1 MTTRIE
7 RARRDILSL
16 RAHRTVGILLACVL
30 AAVAARGAEPPQ
42 LSLPIDC
49 RLGETCFVQ
58 NYVDVD
64 PGPGA
69 QDYICGGATYNGH
82 KGTDFRV
89 LSAAATEGVFVLAAA
104 DGKVLRGRDS
114 MPDRLLRDYASKVE
128 LKSIVGENQ
137 CGNGLIIDHG
147 GGWTT
152 QYCHLKHGSIAVR
165 PGQMVKAGDRLGT
178 VGYSGTADFAHV
190 HLTVRHDDVVVDPFL
205 GRVAAAGTA
214 CDAKA
219 QTSEGLWRSDLRERL
234 GYGRYV
240 IFDAG
245 FAGTPPDNDEMERDH
260 QPAVVR
266 ADSPALLFYARMINL
281 KAGDRISV
289 AVDGPQGF
297 RAANTTK
304 PLDRNKAV
312 QMIYAGKKLVAK
324 RWPEG
329 IYKGSVSVLRQ
340 PAEGGAAVVVA
351 ERRIA
356 LQLR

>member
-1 MTTRIE
+1 M
-7 RARRDILSL
+7 
-16 RAHRTVGILLACVL
+16 LLACVL
-30 AAVAARGAEPPQ
+30 APLTAHGSEPPK
-42 LSLPIDC
+42 LFLPIDC

-64 PGPGA
+64 QGPGA
-69 QDYICGGATYNGH
+69 QDFACGGATFNGH

-114 MPDRLLRDYASKVE
+114 MPDRLLRDYASKAE

-152 QYCHLKHGSIAVR
+152 QYCHLKRGSIVAM
-165 PGQMVKAGDRLGT
+165 PGQVVKAGDPLGT

-190 HLTVRHDDVVVDPFL
+190 HLTVRHDDDVVDPFL
-205 GRVAAAGTA
+205 GRVGAAGA
-214 CDAKA
+214 SCDPNAEASK
-219 QTSEGLWRSDLRERL
+219 GLWREDLRDKLE
-234 GYGRYV
+234 YGRYV

-245 FAGTPPDNDEMERDH
+245 FAGAPPDNDQMERNH
-260 QPAVVR
+260 HPEIVR
-266 ADSPALLFYARMINL
+266 PDSPALLFYARMMNL

-289 AVDGPQGF
+289 AIAGPEGF
-297 RAANTTK
+297 RAESTTK
-304 PLDRNKAV
+304 PLERNRAA
-312 QMIYAGKKLVAK
+312 QMIYAGKKRVAE
-324 RWPEG
+324 RWPAG
-329 IYKGSVSVLRQ
+329 IYKGGVSVLR
-340 PAEGGAAVVVA
+340 PSAEGGAAKVVA

-356 LQLR
+356 FQLR